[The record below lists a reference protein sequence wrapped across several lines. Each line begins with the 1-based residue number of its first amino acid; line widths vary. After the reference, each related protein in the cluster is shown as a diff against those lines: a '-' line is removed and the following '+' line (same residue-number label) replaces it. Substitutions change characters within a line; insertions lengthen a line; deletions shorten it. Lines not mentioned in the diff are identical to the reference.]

1 MSIFLKIFFFQ
12 ILAAM
17 ITISILKVILDRNLI
32 ESAVKQF
39 EYLCQH
45 SDLPSPPEVTVISC
59 HPLSPAVSS
68 RVRCLVRKKFGEG
81 VNVRC
86 QTDKRMWGGVVIRV
100 PGTVVNYSLK
110 DRVRQA
116 VGKGPVS

>member
-1 MSIFLKIFFFQ
+1 MG
-12 ILAAM
+12 
-17 ITISILKVILDRNLI
+17 ILKVILDRSLI

-45 SDLPSPPEVTVISC
+45 SDLPSPPEVKVISC
-59 HPLSPAVSS
+59 HPLSQAVSS

-81 VNVRC
+81 VNVRY

-100 PGTVVNYSLK
+100 LGTVVNYSLK
-110 DRVRQA
+110 DRIRQA
-116 VGKGPVS
+116 VGKGTAS